1 MEYLDLLAENAQNWD
16 TTGTYEAPS
25 KTQPHTSSGGMYNL
39 REDHDL
45 QAKFA
50 SLARKV
56 EALELKKSGQQK
68 SVQDIACQICE
79 TNEHSTN
86 DCPTLPS
93 FKECLHEQ
101 AHALNSF
108 QRPNHNPYSQT
119 YNPGWRNHPNFSWK
133 SENNN
138 AQTSQPPFQAHP
150 NFQNSHGYAPTYAPP
165 PRRNLEE
172 TLHAFM
178 ENGKVIEKPTLE
190 PCEND
195 DESISE
201 GKEGVESDHC
211 KEKTDSPPA
220 LPFPHAM
227 TKQRKVNHNSEIFET
242 FKQVR
247 INIPLLDAIKQVPS
261 YAKFLKD
268 LCTVKRKLNVKKK
281 AFLAE
286 QVSAILQN
294 NNALKYKD
302 LGCPTISCFIGEHKI
317 EKALLD
323 LGASVNL
330 LPYSVFQSLNLGEL
344 KPTSVTLLLAD
355 RSVKV
360 PRGIVEDVLVQV
372 DKFIYPVDFIVL
384 DTQPVEACNS
394 FPVILGRPFL
404 ATSNALINC
413 RNGLMKLSFGN
424 MTLEMNIFNIC
435 KQPGDDNDLQE
446 VDFIE
451 ELVYDQFESTLS
463 NTEFDEFEDLQMT
476 YSQEE
481 ITDEKGIENVDAN
494 LLSRVTTDSISN
506 ITPTDDYFPDKSLLS
521 LSSMPWFAKNIN
533 FLASGDLPT
542 HWSTE
547 DKGKFLNEVKKFYWD
562 DPNLFK
568 HCPDQIFQRCIADNE
583 VNTHAFCKTCE
594 NCQKVDTGQKVLL
607 YNSRLHFFPG
617 KLRSRWSGPFI
628 EKHVYPYGAFDI
640 ENPKNDNVSKR
651 NGHRLK
657 TYFDNFPSEN
667 ESIGLND
674 PIDKG

>member
-50 SLARKV
+50 SLAKKV
-56 EALELKKSGQQK
+56 EALELKKSGQLK
-68 SVQDIACQICE
+68 SVQDIVCQICE
-79 TNEHSTN
+79 TNEHSTH

-93 FKECLHEQ
+93 FRECLHEQ

-119 YNPGWRNHPNFSWK
+119 YNPGWRNHPNFNWK
-133 SENNN
+133 SDNNN
-138 AQTSQPPFQAHP
+138 AQTSQPLFQAHH
-150 NFQNSHGYAPTYAPP
+150 NFQNSHGYAPPYAPP

-178 ENGKVIEKPTLE
+178 ENGKVIEKPILE

-195 DESISE
+195 DESISK
-201 GKEGVESDHC
+201 GKEGVESEHC

-302 LGCPTISCFIGEHKI
+302 PGCPTISCFIGEHKI
-317 EKALLD
+317 ERALLD

-446 VDFIE
+446 VDSIE
-451 ELVYDQFESTLS
+451 ELVYDQLESTLS
-463 NTEFDEFEDLQMT
+463 KIEFDESADLQMI

-481 ITDEKGIENVDAN
+481 IMDEKDTENVDAD
-494 LLSRVTTDSISN
+494 LLSKVTTDSASD
-506 ITPTDDYFPDKSLLS
+506 ITPIDDYFPDESLLS

-533 FLASGDLPT
+533 FLTTGDLPT

-562 DPNLFK
+562 NPYLFEY
-568 HCPDQIFQRCIADNE
+568 CPDQTFRKCIPDNE
-583 VNTHAFCKTCE
+583 DTHAFCKTCE
-594 NCQKVDTGQKVLL
+594 NCQKIDTGQKVLL
-607 YNSRLHFFPG
+607 YNSRLHLFPG

-640 ENPKNDNVSKR
+640 ENPKNDNVSKG